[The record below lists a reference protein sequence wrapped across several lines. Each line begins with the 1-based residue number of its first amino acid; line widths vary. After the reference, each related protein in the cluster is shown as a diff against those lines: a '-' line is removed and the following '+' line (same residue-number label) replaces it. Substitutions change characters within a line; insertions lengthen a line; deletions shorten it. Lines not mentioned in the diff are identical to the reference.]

1 MDREYQRVSGESGKG
16 QAAVDRKLKPE
27 EPVDDVPKWI
37 LTFSD
42 VITLLM
48 TFFILLLTFAS
59 SEPERFEKMQVA
71 VFGGGGASGIVGETD
86 GKAENDSIVMRQRPR
101 SSRLSTQGSQTPP
114 IYSDP
119 SIQSLAK
126 GLEGLEESLDIDTS
140 SSYSFEFPLSL
151 LISRENAIT
160 NQGHQ
165 FLRMF
170 ARRVRKDPFSLSF
183 VVASD
188 EDVPS
193 VLILA
198 QHLIQHED
206 IAPFKIRI
214 GASNAPNAPKFS
226 AVLTRA
232 KGT

>member
-1 MDREYQRVSGESGKG
+1 M
-16 QAAVDRKLKPE
+16 ADRKLKPE
-27 EPVDDVPKWI
+27 DPVDDVPTWI

-59 SEPERFEKMQVA
+59 SEPEGFEKMQVA
-71 VFGGGGASGIVGETD
+71 AFGGGGATGIAGKTD
-86 GKAENDSIVMRQRPR
+86 GKTENDSIVMRQRPR
-101 SSRLSTQGSQTPP
+101 SSRLTTQGSQTPP

-119 SIQSLAK
+119 SLESLGK
-126 GLEGLEESLDIDTS
+126 GLEGMEQSLDIDTS

-151 LISRENAIT
+151 LVSRDNAIT
-160 NQGHQ
+160 NQGQQ

-170 ARRVRKDPFSLSF
+170 ARRVKKDPFSLSF
-183 VVASD
+183 VVGNQ
-188 EDVPS
+188 EDVPT
-193 VLILA
+193 VLVLA
-198 QHLIQHED
+198 QHLIQQEG

-214 GASNAPNAPKFS
+214 GASNTPDAPRFT